1 MSTAVPD
8 STSVLDPK
16 TVAAART
23 RITAALAQRVI
34 GQSATID
41 AVLIALLAGGHVLL
55 TGAPGLAKTM
65 LVRTLAEALGWS
77 HRRIQF
83 TPDLMPSDITGTEIL
98 HEDRASGARQL
109 TFQPGPVFANLVLA
123 DEINRAPPKTQS
135 ALLESM
141 QERTVTSSGE
151 TRPLPTPFMVLA
163 TQNPI
168 EQEGTYPLPE
178 AQLDRFLV
186 GCRVTY
192 PSRDE
197 ELAVASLD
205 LRTPAPIQPV
215 LSIAEFLGLADLVSS
230 LPTPPVTIAY
240 AVDLCRASRPAGSG
254 DKDGDSWVREHVAWG
269 AGPRAAQGL
278 VACARAR
285 AALAGRAAAEP
296 GDVRAV
302 ADLVLPHR
310 LVPSYA
316 AAGAGIDGHAITA
329 RLLERVKP

>member
-1 MSTAVPD
+1 MAPD
-8 STSVLDPK
+8 MTSVSDPDA
-16 TVAAART
+16 VAAART

-151 TRPLPTPFMVLA
+151 TRQLPTPFMVLA

-215 LSIAEFLGLADLVSS
+215 LSIAEFLGLAALVSS

-240 AVDLCRASRPAGSG
+240 AVDLCRASRPAA
-254 DKDGDSWVREHVAWG
+254 DGDTWVREHVAWG